1 MVRKVGWTALLVVT
15 IAGTANAADV
25 ALSEF
30 RVTLESLYLEA
41 QSQSPALLAAQAKSR
56 RSEALKDAA
65 TGRLLPQLSFQSSLS
80 RTYYRN
86 DLNSAAYDGKRA
98 GLTLS
103 QALYDPAVSAGVDR
117 SQQLVEQTRSETVAA
132 RHRTANALVER
143 YFAVI
148 AAEER
153 AELWAEQVSVT
164 ETNLEQVKSL
174 LERQLA
180 RVTDRLA
187 LEAQVALLRAQL
199 LEAENEILITRESLA
214 ELVGYTPTARFARLR
229 PDLNLQELAAVGP
242 FEQLLDDALRSNP
255 DVTAKRAAVAV
266 QRAVLDEAQS
276 GHKPKLAAQAT
287 ADYSNIGYGNAPS
300 SNTRSGTIGLTL
312 SVPIFSGGST
322 SARIQA
328 ALEELNIAEQELEL
342 TQLRIKRELRI
353 SLANLLSAASRIEAS
368 QTAITSTEQA
378 VAAAKNS
385 FSYGITNIVDVV
397 NRESDLFESRAE
409 LNRAKYDFI
418 VSYISLLALR
428 NELSGDSIQT
438 IDALLTQ
445 NGSAAPRQS

>member
-1 MVRKVGWTALLVVT
+1 MRMVRKVGWTALLVVT

-153 AELWAEQVSVT
+153 AELLAEQVYVT
-164 ETNLEQVKSL
+164 ETNLEQVK
-174 LERQLA
+174 
-180 RVTDRLA
+180 
-187 LEAQVALLRAQL
+187 
-199 LEAENEILITRESLA
+199 
-214 ELVGYTPTARFARLR
+214 
-229 PDLNLQELAAVGP
+229 
-242 FEQLLDDALRSNP
+242 
-255 DVTAKRAAVAV
+255 
-266 QRAVLDEAQS
+266 
-276 GHKPKLAAQAT
+276 
-287 ADYSNIGYGNAPS
+287 
-300 SNTRSGTIGLTL
+300 
-312 SVPIFSGGST
+312 
-322 SARIQA
+322 
-328 ALEELNIAEQELEL
+328 
-342 TQLRIKRELRI
+342 
-353 SLANLLSAASRIEAS
+353 
-368 QTAITSTEQA
+368 
-378 VAAAKNS
+378 
-385 FSYGITNIVDVV
+385 
-397 NRESDLFESRAE
+397 
-409 LNRAKYDFI
+409 
-418 VSYISLLALR
+418 
-428 NELSGDSIQT
+428 
-438 IDALLTQ
+438 
-445 NGSAAPRQS
+445 